1 MIQTFLANLV
11 RLTHLF
17 AVILPL
23 SMVTRFATTRKTTLA
38 ITAKMVTD
46 NYKITNNN

>member
-11 RLTHLF
+11 ILAHLF

-23 SMVTRFATTRKTTLA
+23 SMVTRFATIRKTTLA
-38 ITAKMVTD
+38 IAAKMALT
-46 NYKITNNN
+46 NYKFTNNN